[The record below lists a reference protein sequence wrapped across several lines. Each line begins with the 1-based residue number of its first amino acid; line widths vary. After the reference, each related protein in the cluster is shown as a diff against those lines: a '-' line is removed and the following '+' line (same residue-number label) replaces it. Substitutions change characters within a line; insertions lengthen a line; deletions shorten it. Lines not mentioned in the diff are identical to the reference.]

1 MKYVISVMLGLWA
14 LHAFS
19 GCAMIDSLR
28 DESAGI
34 DREAGIDSDRNGD
47 EDTDRTEEQNAISR
61 QRPLRGLSANNV
73 ASYDPPVSR
82 GYGRLLSSLADGD
95 EAPAAAAASEYRRVT
110 RKDFIDSEMRENSLW
125 DAQGQG
131 NYLFANNRRREVGD
145 LVTGEVEKD
154 LKREI
159 QYQLWM
165 TLPPEQRK
173 LKRKP
178 AATTA
183 GATATPQPEQ
193 TTADA
198 SKATEEK
205 QKDAAAEAA
214 KTNMPES
221 KDDDIVRMEV
231 VESLGNGLVRVVGQK
246 RVIYRGVS
254 RVVEVAAIVNN
265 KDVDD
270 NNRVKSTNFL
280 DMKTQVIQ

>member
-1 MKYVISVMLGLWA
+1 MKFALSMLLGLWA
-14 LHAFS
+14 LDSFQ

-28 DESAGI
+28 DESATI
-34 DREAGIDSDRNGD
+34 DAQAGNDRDRDGNSSD
-47 EDTDRTEEQNAISR
+47 EQQQPQQKLADRPRALN
-61 QRPLRGLSANNV
+61 GLSANNV
-73 ASYDPPVSR
+73 PSYDPPVSR
-82 GYGRLLSSLADGD
+82 GYGRRLSSLAQQDGPA
-95 EAPAAAAASEYRRVT
+95 APAEEYHRVT
-110 RKDFIDSEMRENSLW
+110 REDFVDKQAHENSLW

-131 NYLFANNRRREVGD
+131 NYLFSNNRKREVGD

-173 LKRKP
+173 TKRAPASLAGADP
-178 AATTA
+178 AAKAAAAAEA
-183 GATATPQPEQ
+183 GKSA
-193 TTADA
+193 
-198 SKATEEK
+198 EEK
-205 QKDAAAEAA
+205 GKDAAAEAA
-214 KTNMPES
+214 KTNMPAES
-221 KDDDIVRMEV
+221 KEDDVVRMEV

-254 RVVEVAAIVNN
+254 RVVEVMALVNN

-270 NNRVKSTNFL
+270 NNKVKSTNFL